1 MKHSPFIASN
11 NINLSFFVSSFAM
24 ALVLAFLG
32 LFFVTSNDSMA
43 EVTYWTDTEYLA
55 TKFVGSGTETDP
67 YQITNAKELALVAYR
82 VNNIEGYGS
91 QCYSLENNISLVA
104 PDKSGNQI
112 VWEPIGTKKE
122 PFSGV
127 FWGNGHTISGMYIN
141 QTNGDYA
148 GLFGKVSGTGKV
160 EHIRVEGKITL
171 STSSSSVT
179 CVGGVI
185 AYWESNTPISKL
197 TSDVNIVTKHAS
209 FVGGIV
215 GGSYAN
221 IDQCFSLGEIK
232 VIDSFGLADG
242 GKIGGVGGIVGLI
255 KKVSAESKPN
265 IKNCFNKGNVSAS
278 FLHANAG
285 GWGNVGG
292 IVGHSDDGDTISDCY
307 NIGKIVA
314 TCTNVNKNS
323 YLTAGGIAGK
333 LSSTKIENCFNKGM
347 VKSTQDAGGIAGFFA
362 GNNIH
367 MIQCTNFASVES
379 TGINSDDDAHTGG
392 IVGNA
397 SGSGLLVG
405 DIKLCTNYGEVKGI
419 IQVGGIAGLLSD
431 VGTTECHN
439 KGNISGKSFVGGIVG
454 KALNYQTPNSDFHID
469 ECINIGKI
477 TGSGTDGKNDGYV
490 GGIVGWSQHRIE
502 YCMNMGDVTSE
513 SWLSIGGIAGHV
525 YYGYNCFV
533 LECINYGKVVSNFT
547 YTKEAPNDIG
557 VGGVVGNFAKD
568 TREKVYRQIGYVSNC
583 INAGLVSAPKYN
595 KNCKNRYTG
604 LLVGRN
610 VDNYN
615 EMKDCYVCVNSSTEV
630 STFGTNENKSINTS
644 NGTPKRI
651 TGAEFNTISLSSSF
665 KRYEN
670 PQNDYEK
677 SCLQVL
683 KKVMDNK
690 INSLILIYSYSG
702 LISIPDY
709 TSNNNIPYD
718 FEVGVD
724 NSIWGFGNPNI
735 NNGQPYLKGW
745 YWDGTSGGTSQKIE
759 ISYKV
764 YLDGKESLSG
774 TKTLEKGQSYTWQ
787 TFLEQAPAG
796 YKYKEGGSGK
806 SYSDTSVDI
815 YFETIKY
822 KLTVNYMDYTKNTTL
837 EKSITEYIK
846 RGDVVYLSDYNSKE
860 IKEYKHFKT
869 DCSATTND
877 RFAMKEDTT
886 ITVYYKKLV
895 KWTITY
901 TCGGKQVGDVVSGT
915 DMVGTYISYNVP
927 TGYELKYAATG
938 MYVSESNPNIKI
950 VVQKEGKKTIQVY
963 YIENGKINYSK
974 SKTIETQ
981 SGKTFGEAFEE
992 AGISDWLDMCYYDFG
1007 DWFEKV
1013 KKNDI
1018 VKRDTDVYY
1027 YLS

>member
-11 NINLSFFVSSFAM
+11 NINLSIFVSSFAM

-43 EVTYWTDTEYLA
+43 KVTYWTNTEYLA

-82 VNNIEGYGS
+82 VNNTEGYSS

-112 VWEPIGTKKE
+112 VWEPIGTEKK

-171 STSSSSVT
+171 SASSPSVT
-179 CVGGVI
+179 HVGGVI

-197 TSDVNIVTKHAS
+197 TSDVNIVTEYSS

-215 GGSYAN
+215 GVSYAN
-221 IDQCFSLGEIK
+221 IDQCFSLGKINSAAEN
-232 VIDSFGLADG
+232 
-242 GKIGGVGGIVGLI
+242 IGGIAGRCLGQ
-255 KKVSAESKPN
+255 K
-265 IKNCFNKGNVSAS
+265 IKNCFNKGGVFGSYTQDN
-278 FLHANAG
+278 
-285 GWGNVGG
+285 NVGG
-292 IVGHSDDGDTISDCY
+292 IVGWTFSDEISFCY
-307 NIGKIVA
+307 NLGKV
-314 TCTNVNKNS
+314 S
-323 YLTAGGIAGK
+323 GG
-333 LSSTKIENCFNKGM
+333 L
-347 VKSTQDAGGIAGFFA
+347 
-362 GNNIH
+362 
-367 MIQCTNFASVES
+367 
-379 TGINSDDDAHTGG
+379 
-392 IVGNA
+392 
-397 SGSGLLVG
+397 
-405 DIKLCTNYGEVKGI
+405 
-419 IQVGGIAGLLSD
+419 VGGIAGYTEDFFEDKIRHLEVKYCYNKGNILSLGLGGSSSFHIAGGI
-431 VGTTECHN
+431 VGRAKYIKISNCTNFADAVSDMNCGGIIGKSSKIANAVYCTNFGTIKGFGGVGGIIGNMSEFSISSTSIHDCHN
-439 KGNISGKSFVGGIVG
+439 KGMIR
-454 KALNYQTPNSDFHID
+454 
-469 ECINIGKI
+469 
-477 TGSGTDGKNDGYV
+477 GTRYV
-490 GGIVGWSQHRIE
+490 GGIIGWISFSNTTTAYSIPIKYCINTANINAGDYIGGIIGEAMHSSIE
-502 YCMNMGDVTSE
+502 CCMNMGDVTST
-513 SWLSIGGIAGHV
+513 SWIGVGGIVGSFS
-525 YYGYNCFV
+525 GNRN
-533 LECINYGKVVSNFT
+533 LDLINSCINYGYVKST
-547 YTKEAPNDIG
+547 YEYTNEDIKGNGISVG
-557 VGGVVGNFAKD
+557 VGGIVGYL
-568 TREKVYRQIGYVSNC
+568 EKLSVRAISEC
-583 INAGLVSAPKYN
+583 INVGKVSAPNATKDKY
-595 KNCKNRYTG
+595 KNRYTG
-604 LLVGRN
+604 QLVGRN
-610 VDNYN
+610 VNN
-615 EMKDCYVCVNSSTEV
+615 SNNNSNCYVLKDGLPA
-630 STFGTNENKSINTS
+630 FGTNDKSGIDTS

-651 TGAEFNTISLSSSF
+651 TGAEYNTISLSSSF
-665 KRYEN
+665 KRYKN

-677 SCLQVL
+677 SCL
-683 KKVMDNK
+683 KKLQKIYSN
-690 INSLILIYSYSG
+690 INSLILVVEKVYNTTNVV
-702 LISIPDY
+702 SIPDY

-724 NSIWGFGNPNI
+724 NLIWGFGNPNI

-774 TKTLEKGQSYTWQ
+774 TKTLDKGQSYTWQ
-787 TFLEQAPAG
+787 TFLNQAPAG

-806 SYSDTSVDI
+806 SYSDTSVNI

-846 RGDVVYLSDYNSKE
+846 QGDIVYLSDYNSKG
-860 IKEYKHFKT
+860 IDGYKHFKT

-886 ITVYYKKLV
+886 IIVYYKKLV
-895 KWTITY
+895 EWTITY
-901 TCGGKQVGDVVSGT
+901 KCDGKQVGDVVRGT

-938 MYVSESNPNIKI
+938 MYVSESKPNIEI

-981 SGKTFGEAFEE
+981 SGKTIGEAFEE

-1013 KKNDI
+1013 NKNDI